1 MSYTVKYNR
10 ATNHIA
16 GIEAKDQST
25 GEENGGVVAAYA
37 QNSCGVLTRGSLAA
51 SKTYETIQE
60 ALAAARTLSGRKL
73 CKNCEKAAL
82 VLIAAE
88 AEAALAEDQELAQA
102 EASKPVEDAEHQV
115 GEVLYYIPSR
125 DRKHPSYIPAGPVHV
140 IRVVDHVQATMYS
153 PRFTYVVQV
162 PGVAGAT
169 QGTDASELHAPGAV
183 PQDYRFWE
191 TYTNA
196 VCQDRG
202 CRQDVSYAN
211 SKIVK
216 EPIIRP
222 AGQPVYP
229 GMITAVERRVCAHH

>member
-16 GIEAKDQST
+16 GIEAKDQSA
-25 GEENGGVVAAYA
+25 GDEKGGVVQAYA
-37 QNSCGVLTRGSLAA
+37 QNSCGVLTRGNLATGK
-51 SKTYETIQE
+51 SYETIQE
-60 ALAAARTLSGRKL
+60 ALAAARALSGRKL

-82 VLIAAE
+82 ALVE
-88 AEAALAEDQELAQA
+88 AEAKTVRIEVAET
-102 EASKPVEDAEHQV
+102 VEGAEHQV
-115 GEVLYYIPSR
+115 GDVLYFLPSK
-125 DRKHPSYIPAGPVHV
+125 DRKYPSYIPAGLVHV
-140 IRVVDHVQATMYS
+140 IRVVDHVAATAWA
-153 PRFTYVVQV
+153 PRFTYVVQI

-169 QGTDASELHAPGAV
+169 QGTDASELHAHGAV

-196 VCQDRG
+196 VCQDQD
-202 CRQDVSYAN
+202 CRKDVSYAN

-216 EPIIRP
+216 EPVVRP